1 MRVFRIAVTG
11 GPCALKTKSIKAIEE
26 HIKQKYSYPVFL
38 LEETATDLIKNVMHP
53 NDYGDDRNFQPVV
66 FRFQTAKEEALLKKI
81 NNECDEDHCVM
92 ICDRGILD
100 NKAYLP
106 TQKDFDMILE
116 KYGYNEIN
124 ILDSYDLVLDLISTA
139 NSIYGDYGTDN
150 NKERYEK
157 GEFARFLD
165 AKTTNAWI
173 GHRNLEIIDC
183 KPTPEEKIEDI
194 LQKID
199 NFLDKKEAKKQN
211 KYMIDICNSDFSIYN
226 DDNSK
231 VIDIEEYDL
240 LNPFDG
246 KYTFTKR
253 TYKGSS
259 SYLIRYTEE
268 HDGKEKVLCDTA
280 TSERIFNNLVKAE
293 SSKLISIKRRLVFAK
308 DKKIYNIDFYN
319 ENEAYLVID
328 GDIKDYDLP
337 SNIKLSVSK
346 FVEKSD
352 KILKK
357 AL

>member
-26 HIKQKYSYPVFL
+26 HIKQKYSYPVYL
-38 LEETATDLIKNVMHP
+38 LEETATDLIKNFAHP
-53 NDYGDDRNFQPVV
+53 NDYGDVRNFQAAV
-66 FRFQTAKEEALLKKI
+66 FRFQTSKEEDLLKKI
-81 NNECDEDHCVM
+81 NEECKGERCVM

-106 TQKDFDMILE
+106 TQKDFDRIVE
-116 KYGYNEIN
+116 KYGYNEIS
-124 ILDSYDLVLDLISTA
+124 ILDSYDLVLDLISTS
-139 NSIYGDYGTDN
+139 NSIYGNYGTDN
-150 NKERYEK
+150 NKERFEK
-157 GEFARFLD
+157 DEIARLLD
-165 AKTTNAWI
+165 IKTTNAWI

-183 KPTPEEKIEDI
+183 MPTPEEKIANI
-194 LQKID
+194 LDKID
-199 NFLDKKEAKKQN
+199 NFLDKKEEKKQN
-211 KYMIDICNSDFSIYN
+211 KYMIDIYTSDFTIYN

-231 VIDIEEYDL
+231 LIDIEEYDL

-246 KYTFTKR
+246 KYTFIKR

-259 SYLIRYTEE
+259 SYLFKYTEE
-268 HDGKEKVLCDTA
+268 VDGREKVLCDTA
-280 TSERIFNNLVKAE
+280 ISERIFNNLVKSE

-319 ENEAYLVID
+319 DNEAYLVID

-337 SNIKLSVSK
+337 PNIKLSVSK